1 MEAVRRLRG
10 GDSAARVAAD
20 LGLAVNTVYAYGK
33 KAREHGLRS
42 LRSVKKSGR
51 PPKLDREHW
60 KTLRRMI
67 VRGPRA
73 CGFDRD
79 LWTLPLV
86 QDLILKEFGVLYH
99 DDHLSKFV
107 RRLGLSR
114 QMPAVRARERDEK
127 AVAHFVKV
135 EFPRI
140 EKKRGPTARR

>member
-1 MEAVRRLRG
+1 M
-10 GDSAARVAAD
+10 
-20 LGLAVNTVYAYGK
+20 YAYGK
-33 KAREHGLRS
+33 KAREHGVKS

-51 PPKLDREHW
+51 PLKLGREHW
-60 KTLRRMI
+60 AELRRMI
-67 VRGPRA
+67 VKGPRA
-73 CGFDRD
+73 GGMDRD

-99 DDHLSKFV
+99 DDHLSRFV

-127 AVAHFVKV
+127 AVAHFVNV